1 MGYWL
6 STVENMERLRIA
18 IDGSTGF
25 IGANLSEYF
34 LTKGHEIHAIT
45 RPRGNNWRIHKIRK
59 EINAHSL
66 DITDRDATFNMIQK
80 IRPDV
85 FIHTAAHGGYHFE
98 TDRDE
103 IFKANLFGTT
113 NVLDASIAS
122 NVPFLINTGSSS
134 EYGIKNKP
142 MKESDKI
149 NPETNYAVSKAL
161 ATEYCLLRNNTS
173 TKNVTLRLFSA
184 YGYYEE
190 SHRLVPYI
198 LYSAIKGNKIYLN
211 NPNNVRDYV
220 FIEDVASAYY
230 SAVKMQKNITSGSI
244 FNVGTGKQLSTKDIV
259 KIVEKI
265 MGCELPVKFSN
276 ASIREGDKAK
286 KWQAYTRKT
295 ARKLKWYP
303 SNDIYSGLLKTKKW
317 MEHNIEMYEDVN
329 NAKLNKHK

>member
-6 STVENMERLRIA
+6 SSVEIMERLRII
-18 IDGSTGF
+18 IDGATGF
-25 IGANLSEYF
+25 IGANLSKYF
-34 LTKGHEIHAIT
+34 LMKGHDVHTII
-45 RPRGNNWRIHKIRK
+45 RPGSNNWRINKIRK
-59 EINAHSL
+59 EITAHSL
-66 DITDRDATFNMIQK
+66 DITERDATFNMIKK
-80 IRPDV
+80 ILPDV
-85 FIHTAAHGGYHFE
+85 FIHTAAYGGYHFE

-142 MKESDKI
+142 MKESDNI
-149 NPETNYAVSKAL
+149 NPETNYALSKAL
-161 ATEYCLLRNNTS
+161 ATEYCLFRNNTS

-190 SHRLVPYI
+190 SHRLIPYV
-198 LYSAIKGNKIYLN
+198 LYSAIKRNKIYLN

-220 FIEDVASAYY
+220 FIEDVVSAYY

-259 KIVEKI
+259 KTTEKI
-265 MGCELPVKFSN
+265 IGYELPVSFGNVSER
-276 ASIREGDKAK
+276 AGDKAK
-286 KWQAYTRKT
+286 KWQAYTPKIMH
-295 ARKLKWYP
+295 KLKWHP

-329 NAKLNKHK
+329 NVKLNKHK